1 MTFFCPEIL
10 RGADQE
16 RGGGSVPSDVLRVA
30 GFGFRSRATVE
41 SLLAALDAAGGAG
54 GVVRLATASR
64 KASESA
70 FADLATRLGLPVEA
84 VSPERLTS
92 ITTAT
97 EGRSRETDD
106 TGSLAE
112 AAALASAGPGARL
125 VAPRA
130 VSPDRLATC
139 AIAITGETP

>member
-1 MTFFCPEIL
+1 MTFFCREIL
-10 RGADQE
+10 RGAERE
-16 RGGGSVPSDVLRVA
+16 RGGGSAPSDVIRVA
-30 GFGFRSRATVE
+30 GFGFRSQATVE
-41 SLLAALDAAGGAG
+41 SLVGALDAAGGAE
-54 GVVRLATASR
+54 GVARLATASR
-64 KASESA
+64 KAGASV
-70 FADLATRLGLPVEA
+70 FTDLASRLGLPVEA
-84 VSPERLTS
+84 VSSDCLTA
-92 ITTAT
+92 TPTAT

-125 VAPRA
+125 VAARA

>member
-1 MTFFCPEIL
+1 MSFFCPQIL
-10 RGADQE
+10 RGAERE
-16 RGGGSVPSDVLRVA
+16 RGGGSAPSTATRVA
-30 GFGFRSRATVE
+30 GFGFRAEATAE
-41 SLLAALDAAGGAG
+41 SLLGALDAAGGTR
-54 GVVRLATASR
+54 GVDLLATSSR
-64 KASESA
+64 KAGAAA
-70 FADLATRLGLPVEA
+70 FTGLAARLGLPVEA
-84 VSPERLTS
+84 VSPGRLSATS
-92 ITTAT
+92 TPT
-97 EGRSRETDD
+97 EGRSRETDG